1 MRKEKLYELLLTMAK
16 KAALCNMAREEGAYK
31 DHFRQ
36 YPIFSEL
43 KGMETALKILG
54 IDFDYEFN
62 TDSTKITAVKA
73 NDIYIKVS

>member
-16 KAALCNMAREEGAYK
+16 KAALCNQVREEGAYK

-36 YPIFSEL
+36 FPIFSEL

-54 IDFDYEFN
+54 VDWDFEYN
-62 TDSTKITAVKA
+62 ADSTKITAVKA
-73 NDIYIKVS
+73 GDIYIKVS